1 MMVDISGIE
10 MSLFHDLLRLPILD
24 HYVWSELTGR
34 NSLQKIVDFYTIVS
48 SGIYSY
54 IPLQTIMV

>member
-1 MMVDISGIE
+1 